1 MGSLSLP
8 FYKKILGPLLLL
20 LSLGL
25 GAKEIE
31 GVILADSMTCEGKQL
46 SLSGAGLRTATF
58 LKVKVFV
65 IGVYAEKKITKSG
78 GPELDQ
84 RPLCFTITYL
94 RDFDNKDVDKAW
106 GYQFKESS
114 EHRYPDF
121 ENDVALVQ
129 KFFGEIKGAKNQMF
143 ALLPDRTLAY
153 ENSELK
159 GEIKGSDFQKS
170 FLSIWFGNKPPTMEL
185 KRSLLNDTK

>member
-8 FYKKILGPLLLL
+8 FYKKIVGPLLLL
-20 LSLGL
+20 LTLSL

-31 GVILADSMTCEGKQL
+31 GVILTDAMTCEGKQL

-65 IGVYAEKKITKSG
+65 LGVYAEKKILQGKGS
-78 GPELDQ
+78 ELDQ
-84 RPLCFTITYL
+84 RPLCFSITYL
-94 RDFDNKDVDKAW
+94 RDFDNEDVDKAW
-106 GYQFKESS
+106 DYQFKESS
-114 EHRYPDF
+114 QHQYPEF
-121 ENDVALVQ
+121 QNDVASVK

-153 ENSELK
+153 ENGELK
-159 GEIKGSDFQKS
+159 GEIKGTDFQKS
-170 FLSIWFGNKPPTMEL
+170 FLSIWFGKNPPTKEL
-185 KRSLLNDTK
+185 QRSLLNEAK